1 MTEDFI
7 QENEDRELFRR
18 IKQGSEEAFRVV
30 YGKYH
35 RILYA
40 VALKMLK
47 DRSRWACRRTGNPWQ
62 CGKAAAG

>member
-47 DRSRWACRRTGNPWQ
+47 DVPRPRTP
-62 CGKAAAG
+62 CSTSS